1 MYDPYE
7 ARSIARIVFEDALG
21 IPGNRPEF
29 EELNEAQLVHLELI
43 TKKLLTREPLQ
54 YVLGQA
60 DFYGLKFSVTPAVL
74 IPRQETEELVA
85 WVLETLKKQP
95 DCQHVLDI
103 GTGSGCI
110 PIIIKKRRPDLSV
123 AALDVSLEAL
133 AVAQQNAALHHVT
146 IDFIECNIL
155 HHTAWQLFSK
165 YDCIISNP
173 PYIPL
178 QESALMP
185 PHVKD
190 FEPTLALFVNDENP
204 LVFYDAIADFSK
216 IHLNPGGYLF
226 FECNEFNAK
235 KVAQILDKKGFND
248 VILQKDLNGKD
259 RMIRAQMGL

>member
-1 MYDPYE
+1 M
-7 ARSIARIVFEDALG
+7 FEDALG
-21 IPGNRPEF
+21 IRGNWPEH
-29 EELNEAQLVHLELI
+29 EELNEVQLAHLELI

-95 DCQHVLDI
+95 DCQYVLDI

-110 PIIIKKRRPDLSV
+110 PIVIKKKRPDLSV
-123 AALDVSLEAL
+123 ATVDISPEAL
-133 AVAQQNAALHHVT
+133 IIAKQNAALHHVA

-155 HHTAWQLFSK
+155 HRSAWQLFSK

-173 PYIPL
+173 PYIPV

-185 PHVKD
+185 HQVKD
-190 FEPTLALFVNDENP
+190 FEPALALFVNDENP

-216 IHLNPGGYLF
+216 IHLKPGGYLF

-235 KVAQILDKKGFND
+235 KVVQMLEKKGFSD

-259 RMIRAQMGL
+259 RMIRAQMGLWPTRVHYSTPQL

>member
-1 MYDPYE
+1 M
-7 ARSIARIVFEDALG
+7 
-21 IPGNRPEF
+21 
-29 EELNEAQLVHLELI
+29 NEAQLAHLELI
-43 TKKLLTREPLQ
+43 KKKLLAREPLQ
-54 YVLGQA
+54 YILGQA

-85 WVLETLKKQP
+85 WVLETLKRQL
-95 DCQHVLDI
+95 DCRHVLDI

-110 PIIIKKRRPDLSV
+110 PIVIKKKRPDLSV
-123 AALDVSLEAL
+123 SALDVSLEAL
-133 AVAQQNAALHHVT
+133 AVAQQNAALHHVD
-146 IDFIECNIL
+146 IDFIEYNIL
-155 HHTAWQLFSK
+155 YRTAWYLFSS

-190 FEPTLALFVNDENP
+190 FEPALALFVNDENP
-204 LVFYDAIADFSK
+204 LVFYEAIADFSK
-216 IHLNPGGYLF
+216 IHLTPGGYLF

-235 KVAQILDKKGFND
+235 KVVQILETKGFSD